1 MMVQGVPAVEQEVKS
16 LSPDALVLGVHPA
29 APPPGTRE
37 GLAPLSVIALSVY
50 HLAYTIVK

>member
-29 APPPGTRE
+29 APPPRD
-37 GLAPLSVIALSVY
+37 SRR
-50 HLAYTIVK
+50 

>member
-29 APPPGTRE
+29 APPPRDSRRR
-37 GLAPLSVIALSVY
+37 LSVIALSVY